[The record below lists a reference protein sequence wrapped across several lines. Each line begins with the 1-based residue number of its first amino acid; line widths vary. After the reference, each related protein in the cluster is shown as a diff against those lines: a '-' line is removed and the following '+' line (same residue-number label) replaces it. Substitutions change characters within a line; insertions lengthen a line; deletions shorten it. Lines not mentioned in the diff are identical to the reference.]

1 MGEIDEKISEA
12 VETGSDGG
20 RLNSVIAILV
30 ALVATFMA
38 IDNVKDGNIGQ
49 AMAQAQ
55 ARTIDTWSLYQA
67 KSTKQ
72 NLAESTLDQLL
83 AMQEISTVRAS
94 DAAIA
99 ARIATY
105 KSQAARYEKEKG
117 EIKAKA
123 EAFLNENGLQFSK
136 HGDVIGAYGKEFSK
150 TKLLDQKFHRWLI
163 EGFDTRLIGDYH
175 VDTKIEMDTNANMI
189 NQAREFY
196 EAALRY
202 LEK

>member
-1 MGEIDEKISEA
+1 VGEIDEKISEA

-99 ARIATY
+99 ARVAAY

-123 EAFLNENGLQFSK
+123 EGFQNEYDALNMRDDQFDLSDAAFSLS
-136 HGDVIGAYGKEFSK
+136 IA
-150 TKLLDQKFHRWLI
+150 LLGVTALTRKRWLI
-163 EGFDTRLIGDYH
+163 VMALCFVAVGVVFSIAGFFNLPLHPDRIMSWLS
-175 VDTKIEMDTNANMI
+175 
-189 NQAREFY
+189 
-196 EAALRY
+196 
-202 LEK
+202 